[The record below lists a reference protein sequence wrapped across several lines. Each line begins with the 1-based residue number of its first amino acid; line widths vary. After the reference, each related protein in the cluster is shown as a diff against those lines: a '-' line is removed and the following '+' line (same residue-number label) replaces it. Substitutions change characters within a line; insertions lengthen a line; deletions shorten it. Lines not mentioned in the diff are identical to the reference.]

1 MTMENDMDM
10 LSLVEAARKTSLTTL
25 AKAIRTGRLSTRR
38 KEDGSYETD
47 PAELA
52 QVSSSPAPSGAASAP
67 GKPVKL
73 TVPAVRRTP
82 LHVTDA
88 ELRYRIS
95 RAEESLI
102 ELKSALEDMRSQRDA
117 WQAMA
122 QARIRPAR
130 ASSTLRW
137 PWLRAT
143 G

>member
-1 MTMENDMDM
+1 MDM
-10 LSLVEAARKTSLTTL
+10 LSLVEAARTTGLTTL
-25 AKAIRTGRLSTRR
+25 AKAIRTGRLSARR
-38 KEDGSYETD
+38 KEDGSYEID

-52 QVSSSPAPSGAASAP
+52 QASSFPAPSAAGAAP
-67 GKPVKL
+67 GETVKV
-73 TVPAVRRTP
+73 TVPAVRRAT

-122 QARIRPAR
+122 KAKLLPANR
-130 ASSTLRW
+130 ATLSWWR
-137 PWLRAT
+137 WLRST

>member
-1 MTMENDMDM
+1 MDM
-10 LSLVEAARKTSLTTL
+10 LSLLEAAKKSGLTTL

-38 KEDGSYETD
+38 KEDGSYEIA

-52 QVSSSPAPSGAASAP
+52 QMSSSPCPSAATEAP
-67 GKPVKL
+67 GKTVKV
-73 TVPAVRRTP
+73 TVPAIRRA

-88 ELRYRIS
+88 ELRYRII

-122 QARIRPAR
+122 QSKLLSANRPR
-130 ASSTLRW
+130 PPWWRW
-137 PWLRAT
+137 QRSA

>member
-1 MTMENDMDM
+1 MESYMDM
-10 LSLVEAARKTSLTTL
+10 LSLVDAARKSGLTTL
-25 AKAIRTGRLSTRR
+25 AKAIRTGRLSARC
-38 KEDGSYETD
+38 KEDGSYEID

-52 QVSSSPAPSGAASAP
+52 QVPSSPAPNAADAAP
-67 GKPVKL
+67 GRTVKP
-73 TVPAVRRTP
+73 TVPAVRRA

-88 ELRYRIS
+88 ELRYRII

-122 QARIRPAR
+122 RAKLLPANR
-130 ASSTLRW
+130 ATLSWWR
-137 PWLRAT
+137 WLRRT

>member
-1 MTMENDMDM
+1 MESYMDRCP
-10 LSLVEAARKTSLTTL
+10 LLEAVKKSGLTTP

-38 KEDGSYETD
+38 KEDGSDEIE

-52 QVSSSPAPSGAASAP
+52 QVSSFPGPSAAAEAA
-67 GKPVKL
+67 GKTVKV
-73 TVPAVRRTP
+73 TVPAVRRA

-88 ELRYRIS
+88 ELRYRII

-102 ELKSALEDMRSQRDA
+102 ELKSALEDMRSQRDT

-122 QARIRPAR
+122 QSKLLSANRTRPPWC
-130 ASSTLRW
+130 RW
-137 PWLRAT
+137 QRSA